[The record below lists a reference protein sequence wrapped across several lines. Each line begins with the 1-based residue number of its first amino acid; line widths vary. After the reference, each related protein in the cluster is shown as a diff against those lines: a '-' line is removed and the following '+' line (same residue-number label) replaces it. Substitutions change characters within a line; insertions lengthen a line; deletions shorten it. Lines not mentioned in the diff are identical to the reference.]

1 MLSRIRY
8 SSFFAAFLVVLTL
21 TAWLVFLPI
30 QFGGVTAYVMVNG
43 NSMEPTYYMG
53 DLVITRR
60 EASYEKGDIVTYFN
74 SDINQYVI
82 HRIVGRESGRFVLQG
97 DNNAWLDNERPT
109 IESITGKAWLH
120 FPGLG
125 TWLARLQTPL
135 GLSLLAG
142 LIFFTLLSMYAFRDK
157 DTRKRIRKFFSGI
170 RFAKIAPR
178 FSPGDSF
185 MRQTGR
191 QLEILVFIFVLIF
204 VASLVLAFVSFGQDE
219 YLSQTV
225 DSELMHLGLF
235 SYSAPATAGVYDPGS
250 PETGDPIFLKTTC
263 QVTIRYDYRLAGEP
277 LDDIRGTISMRA
289 EARDINGWQRSFPLV
304 AQTEFD
310 GSAAFAQ
317 SELNPCQILATM
329 RQAEE
334 KTGLYRPAYTL
345 LVVPEINIQG
355 TRKDGEP
362 VETSF
367 SSPLS
372 FVLDDFQ
379 MYVQVDGFGQDP
391 LAPFKSETQAITR
404 QMPNLLQL
412 PGFAVTISAARMM
425 SMLGLFTSLALGLFL
440 GYQIYSALQRDP
452 TVGISLRYGSLLVEI
467 EQVSFNVRVREI
479 TVLSFDDLVKLAE
492 RNATVIMHLR
502 HPGRDEFLVEG
513 SNMVYRFD
521 LPRRKENLKNEP
533 S

>member
-1 MLSRIRY
+1 MFSRIRY
-8 SSFFAAFLVVLTL
+8 SSFFAALLVVLAA

-30 QFGGVTAYVMVNG
+30 QFGGAAAYVIING
-43 NSMEPTYYMG
+43 ISMEPTYYTG

-82 HRIVGRESGRFVLQG
+82 HRVVGRESGRFILQG
-97 DNNAWLDNERPT
+97 DNNTWLDNERPK

-125 TWLARLQTPL
+125 AWLARLQTPL

-142 LIFFTLLSMYAFRDK
+142 LIFFIILSMYAFRDK
-157 DTRKRIRKFFSGI
+157 DARKRIRKFFSGI

-185 MRQTGR
+185 MRQAGR
-191 QLEILVFIFVLIF
+191 QLEILVFIFVIIF
-204 VASLVLAFVSFGQDE
+204 ATSLVLAFVSFGQDE

-225 DSELMHLGLF
+225 DSELLHLGLF
-235 SYSAPATAGVYDPGS
+235 SYSAPAMAGVYDPGS

-263 QVTIRYDYRLAGEP
+263 QVTVRYDYRLAGES
-277 LDDIRGTISMRA
+277 LNDLRGMISMRA

-304 AQTEFD
+304 SQTEFD

-345 LVVPEINIQG
+345 LIVPEVNLQG
-355 TRKDGEP
+355 TRKNGEP

-379 MYVQVDGFGQDP
+379 MYVQADGFGQDP
-391 LAPFKSETQAITR
+391 LAPFKSEIQAIAR
-404 QMPNLLQL
+404 QTPNLLEL

-440 GYQIYSALQRDP
+440 GYQIYIALKRDP
-452 TVGISLRYGSLLVEI
+452 TIGISLRYGSLLVEI
-467 EQVSFNVRVREI
+467 EQVSFNVRTREI
-479 TVLSFDDLVKLAE
+479 TVFSFDDLVKLAE

-502 HPGRDEFLVEG
+502 HPYQDEFLVEG

-521 LPRRKENLKNEP
+521 LPRKKEDPKHEP